1 MLCTNLWTGENVK
14 FGEWEG
20 LYAIS
25 INCFVSHHPTD
36 PRFFKVPFKENKT
49 DPNFFK
55 FLFKKNVF
63 NLKELYYFE
72 IIILVFFSPTDRPN
86 LSSGGRWETKHCI
99 GMAK

>member
-36 PRFFKVPFKENKT
+36 PLFFKVPFKENKT

-55 FLFKKNVF
+55 FQLKKVF
-63 NLKELYYFE
+63 NLKELYYFK
-72 IIILVFFSPTDRPN
+72 IIFLVFLFSDRLTQPFEWRLMGN
-86 LSSGGRWETKHCI
+86 RTFY
-99 GMAK
+99 